1 MGAERH
7 VRIFKNGRS
16 RAVRI
21 PKEFDFP
28 GDEVVMRKEGERLVM
43 EPVQDRATTFRAL
56 LEKWRTEPP
65 LGPEDEFPEIDDPP
79 PEPITDFDDP

>member
-1 MGAERH
+1 MTAERH

-28 GDEVVMRKEGERLVM
+28 GDEAIIHKDGNRLIIQ
-43 EPVQDRATTFRAL
+43 PVEDRAARLRNL
-56 LEKWRTEPP
+56 LDQWRQEPP
-65 LGPEDEFPEIDDPP
+65 LGPQDEFPEIDDPP
-79 PEPITDFDDP
+79 PEPMTDFDDL

>member
-21 PKEFDFP
+21 PKDLDIF
-28 GDEVVMRKEGERLVM
+28 GDEVVMREEAGRIVM
-43 EPVQDRATTFRAL
+43 ELPKGRDLREVIDWLRAQ
-56 LEKWRTEPP
+56 PP
-65 LGPEDEFPEIDDPP
+65 LGPDEQFPDIDDPP
-79 PEPITDFDDP
+79 PEPVEFP

>member
-21 PKEFDFP
+21 PKDLDIF
-28 GDEVVMRKEGERLVM
+28 GDEVVMREEAGRIVM
-43 EPVQDRATTFRAL
+43 ELPKGRDLREVIDWLRAQ
-56 LEKWRTEPP
+56 PP
-65 LGPEDEFPEIDDPP
+65 LAPDEQFPDIDDPP
-79 PEPITDFDDP
+79 PEPVEFP

>member
-1 MGAERH
+1 MSAERH

-21 PKEFDFP
+21 PKEFEFP
-28 GDEVVMRKEGERLVM
+28 GDEAIISKDGDRLIIRPI
-43 EPVQDRATTFRAL
+43 EDRAARLRAL
-56 LEKWRTEPP
+56 LARWRKEPP

-79 PEPITDFDDP
+79 PGPMSHFDD

>member
-21 PKEFDFP
+21 PKDLDIF
-28 GDEVVMRKEGERLVM
+28 GDEVVMREEGGRVIM
-43 EPVQDRATTFRAL
+43 EPSKRRDLREVIDWLRSQ
-56 LEKWRTEPP
+56 PP
-65 LGPEDEFPEIDDPP
+65 LGPDEQFPEIDDPP
-79 PEPITDFDDP
+79 PEPVEFP

>member
-28 GDEVVMRKEGERLVM
+28 GDEVVMRKEGNKLVIEPARNRAARL
-43 EPVQDRATTFRAL
+43 RAL
-56 LEKWRTEPP
+56 LEEWRKRGPLPP
-65 LGPEDEFPEIDDPP
+65 EEGFPEIERPP
-79 PEPITDFDDP
+79 AEPFNL

>member
-21 PKEFDFP
+21 PKDLDIF
-28 GDEVVMRKEGERLVM
+28 GDEVVMRMQGERLLIEKPRSETLGEIFARL
-43 EPVQDRATTFRAL
+43 EPITD
-56 LEKWRTEPP
+56 EEW
-65 LGPEDEFPEIDDPP
+65 PEVDDPP
-79 PEPITDFDDP
+79 PDPADFP